1 MASPMEDTMNVLGGL
16 FKKPKMSEKLLSK
29 PPFRFLHDCVT
40 ATMKAVDTGFA
51 EGLFDE
57 SEMDSKA
64 FSDKQ
69 GKCDFLDKLITYVG
83 ICNGERVNV
92 RSTKV
97 VAGLEPE
104 ATNIL
109 LAAMGRVASN
119 PDIDHAEATKR
130 TLNNESPGDRTAP
143 MKGGASAPPPAAAE
157 AKEASPARPS
167 AAPAAQSKSL
177 DDDDGGAK
185 QGDDFA
191 PSGAAASFAEE
202 AKRASASDGPSTR
215 SGTRGGAR
223 DRGAAQTSD
232 AGLGEAPSMSPAKS
246 GGMGGS
252 SLDQEIEECNSDPVR
267 TREMMEK
274 IVKKP
279 KCSDKLLGKPPF
291 RFLHDLVSAV
301 ITNTGFGEGLYTEEL
316 MDSKN
321 VKEKAAKIQ
330 YLETIIQAV
339 GSHLN
344 TIVDARPAKIV
355 AGLEADNTCRF
366 LQLLALA
373 ATNQGGAS
381 EGGGGSEEQ
390 RGSPAKQS
398 EDPAG
403 EAKSPS
409 PQAPASVAPPKHES
423 PKAQAKQE
431 KDEEVKD
438 GQGGGGGGGG
448 NASNGS
454 SAAGSGGGGQAAPK
468 SMRPTTAR
476 RRPPKVKENA
486 SVTSV
491 QETVTHN
498 KNVKKVAIM
507 KEGGDEDDFYKDDDG
522 DEGAGME
529 ETKGGDIGDDEG
541 RSLLVKNIMK
551 EQEEEKRERDREEG
565 GKDEGKKGI
574 RLKMSLNKGG
584 VQGGM
589 SAHDLENLTGAVQ
602 RLVQSTAPLGKCM
615 DYVQE
620 DLTQMAK
627 EGERWGNHFRGNID
641 AFLEAK
647 RRTEDDLTPLRTQ
660 LRDLEDQVE
669 EMKERIRGTKTNI
682 VKNEERVKGLLRG
695 VVSN

>member
-1 MASPMEDTMNVLGGL
+1 MATPMEDTIAVLGGL
-16 FKKPKMSEKLLSK
+16 FKKPKMSEKLLGK
-29 PPFRFLHDCVT
+29 PPFRFLHDCVS

-57 SEMDSKA
+57 SEMDSKGFA
-64 FSDKQ
+64 DKQ
-69 GKCDFLDKLITYVG
+69 GKCDFLDKVINYVG
-83 ICNGERVNV
+83 ICSGERLDV

-97 VAGLEPE
+97 VAGLEPD

-109 LAAMGRVASN
+109 LATMGRVASN
-119 PDIDHAEATKR
+119 PDIDHAEATQR

-143 MKGGASAPPPAAAE
+143 MKGGASAPPAAE
-157 AKEASPARPS
+157 AKEPSPSRPS

-177 DDDDGGAK
+177 DDDGDVK
-185 QGDDFA
+185 KGDDFA

-202 AKRASASDGPSTR
+202 AKRASATDGPSTR

-232 AGLGEAPSMSPAKS
+232 AGLGEAPSLSPAKT

-252 SLDQEIEECNSDPVR
+252 SLDQEIEECNSDPDR
-267 TREMMEK
+267 TRSMMEK

-291 RFLHDLVSAV
+291 RFLHDLISAV
-301 ITNTGFGEGLYTEEL
+301 IKNTGFGEGLYPEEML
-316 MDSKN
+316 DSKN
-321 VKEKAAKIQ
+321 VKEKSAKIQ

-339 GSHLN
+339 GAHLN

-355 AGLEADNTCRF
+355 AGLEAENTCRF

-373 ATNQGGAS
+373 ATNQGGAGGS
-381 EGGGGSEEQ
+381 EGGGGGEEQ
-390 RGSPAKQS
+390 GSRSPAKQ
-398 EDPAG
+398 EEPAA
-403 EAKSPS
+403 EAKSPE
-409 PQAPASVAPPKHES
+409 PQAAVAPPKHES
-423 PKAQAKQE
+423 PQAQAKQE
-431 KDEEVKD
+431 KDEDVK
-438 GQGGGGGGGG
+438 GTPSGSGGGG
-448 NASNGS
+448 ASNNSSSAGGS
-454 SAAGSGGGGQAAPK
+454 SGGGQAAPK

-476 RRPPKVKENA
+476 RRPPKVKENT

-507 KEGGDEDDFYKDDDG
+507 KEGGDEDDFYKDDGDDDG
-522 DEGAGME
+522 VGME
-529 ETKGGDIGDDEG
+529 EAKGGDIGDDEG
-541 RSLLVKNIMK
+541 RSALVKNIMK
-551 EQEEEKRERDREEG
+551 EQEEEKRERDKEEG

-589 SAHDLENLTGAVQ
+589 SASDLENLTKAVQ

-620 DLTQMAK
+620 DLTQMTK
-627 EGERWGNHFRGNID
+627 EGERWGNHFRSNID

-647 RRTEDDLTPLRTQ
+647 KRTEEDLTPLKSQ

-682 VKNEERVKGLLRG
+682 VKNDERVKSLLRG